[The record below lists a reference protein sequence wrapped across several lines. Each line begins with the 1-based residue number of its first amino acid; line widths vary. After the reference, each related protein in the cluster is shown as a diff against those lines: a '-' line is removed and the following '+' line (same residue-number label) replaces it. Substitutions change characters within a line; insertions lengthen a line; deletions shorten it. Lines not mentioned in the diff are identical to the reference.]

1 MNSVTVTPE
10 PVRNSVSLRTMLG
23 ILIGLAIVAAV
34 VWMTR
39 PVPENYQP
47 PPVQAKSVTQ
57 VEQEI
62 ARVKQDNGMTAA
74 QKARILGYLQHDME
88 NAKKF
93 GSK

>member
-10 PVRNSVSLRTMLG
+10 PVKNPSSIRTMIG
-23 ILIGLAIVAAV
+23 ILIGLVIVAAV

-47 PPVQAKSVTQ
+47 PPVQAKSIVQ

-62 ARVKQDNGMTAA
+62 ARVKQDSGMSAA

-93 GSK
+93 GGK